1 MDGVISRHGTLSG
14 TAVTTV
20 QLDDA
25 SERALVVLNRSG
37 TADMWVTYG
46 FPLPSDPVSGADNTV
61 VVPAG
66 LSRTLAPLD
75 ARRAGGTVFVKL
87 LGNGNAWSVE
97 GIDHDVA

>member
-1 MDGVISRHGTLSG
+1 MDGVISRHGTLVG

-20 QLDDA
+20 QLDEA
-25 SERALVVLNRSG
+25 SERAVVVLNRSG

-46 FPLPSDPVSGADNTV
+46 FPLPADPTSGGANTV

-66 LSRTLAPLD
+66 LSRTLAPIEP
-75 ARRAGGTVFVKL
+75 RRAGGTVFVKL

-97 GIDHDVA
+97 GVDHDVA